1 MSWDIEL
8 AKKFRKQIRRNMSGS
23 FSGTVSQVNPLIVS
37 AYDGE
42 LILQGER
49 VRVSNAIGALN
60 AGDTVCIVGTGPYTI
75 VARV

>member
-1 MSWDIEL
+1 MSWDIDL
-8 AKKFRKQIRRNMSGS
+8 AKKFRKQIRRNTSGS
-23 FSGTVSQVNPLIVS
+23 FSGIVSQVNPLVVS

-42 LILQGER
+42 LILQGTR
-49 VRVSNAIGALN
+49 LRVSDAISQLN